1 MRTGLQLAIGV
12 VLLGA
17 CTGAALAEDDAKDP
31 GAAAAET
38 TTTPAKA
45 QQNAEAER
53 EPITQIGGTAP
64 TETLKER
71 MERFK
76 REQGAGS
83 DKPFEGFATRAE
95 QEAQQRRAAALGE
108 QAREEAEAEEALETR
123 IEARDTVQ
131 DRVQQLG
138 AWGASSC
145 TESEPAWS
153 LQDDFIRHRR
163 LTREDFLFTGERGK
177 ASAAVRI
184 PKVEPSGFVA
194 IVFSCE
200 LKPQVNKVRDKQMY
214 VATLAQ
220 LRYYALLSRKNSW
233 LSPDALRRESYV
245 IGHQQLHFDMANTF
259 ATWLTARRDVIQTK
273 LRGFGRT
280 PEIALGELQLR
291 VGEHMLDVHADFDA
305 LESVFDRDT
314 KHGGDAEKQTAW
326 NFRVGDGFPALAKG
340 LRLETRK
347 VTEAGKE

>member
-1 MRTGLQLAIGV
+1 MRTGRHLAIGM
-12 VLLGA
+12 LLGTLA
-17 CTGAALAEDDAKDP
+17 AAALAQEGGPPQDP
-31 GAAAAET
+31 AEAQTGATGEGEAAE
-38 TTTPAKA
+38 PPK
-45 QQNAEAER
+45 R

-64 TETLKER
+64 TETLQER

-76 REQGAGS
+76 REKGAGS
-83 DKPFEGFATRAE
+83 DKPFEGFATQAE

-108 QAREEAEAEEALETR
+108 QAREEAEAEEAVETR
-123 IEARDTVQ
+123 IEARETVQ
-131 DRVQQLG
+131 DRLQELG
-138 AWGASSC
+138 AWGASNC
-145 TESEPAWS
+145 AESEPAWS
-153 LQDDFIRHRR
+153 LQDDFIRHRKLAR
-163 LTREDFLFTGERGK
+163 DDFRYAGERGK
-177 ASAAVRI
+177 AAAAVRV
-184 PKVEPSGFVA
+184 PKVEPGGFAA

-200 LKPQVNKVRDKQMY
+200 LKPQVNKVRDKEMY

-220 LRYYALLSRKNSW
+220 LRYYALLSRKDSW
-233 LSPDALRRESYV
+233 LSPDAARRESYV
-245 IGHQQLHFDMANTF
+245 IGHQQLHFDMANAF
-259 ATWLTARRDVIQTK
+259 ATWLTSKRDVIQTK

-291 VGEHMLDVHADFDA
+291 VGEHMLDVHSDFDM

-347 VTEAGKE
+347 VTEAAKQ

>member
-1 MRTGLQLAIGV
+1 MRTAKRLAIGAA
-12 VLLGA
+12 LLGA
-17 CTGAALAEDDAKDP
+17 LVAAAPAEEGAKDADAAAP
-31 GAAAAET
+31 QTSAPPDDAAAAE
-38 TTTPAKA
+38 PPK
-45 QQNAEAER
+45 R

-64 TETLKER
+64 SETLQQR

-76 REQGAGS
+76 REKGAGS
-83 DKPFEGFATRAE
+83 DKPFEGFAAQAE
-95 QEAQQRRAAALGE
+95 QEAQQRRGAALSEEAREVVEAE
-108 QAREEAEAEEALETR
+108 QAVETR

-131 DRVQQLG
+131 DRLQELG

-145 TESEPAWS
+145 AESEPAWS
-153 LQDDFIRHRR
+153 LQDDFIRHRKLAR
-163 LTREDFLFTGERGK
+163 DDFQFSGDRGK
-177 ASAAVRI
+177 AGAAVRV
-184 PKVEPSGFVA
+184 PNVAPGGFAA

-200 LKPQVNKVRDKQMY
+200 LKPQINKVRDKNMY
-214 VATLAQ
+214 VATLLQ
-220 LRYYALLSRKNSW
+220 LRYYALLSRKDSW
-233 LSPDALRRESYV
+233 LSPDAVRRENYV

-259 ATWLTARRDVIQTK
+259 ATWLTARREVIQSK

-326 NFRVGDGFPALAKG
+326 NFRVGDGFEALAKG
-340 LRLETRK
+340 LRLETK
-347 VTEAGKE
+347 KLTGTK